1 MTLLLRNSNNREEI
15 KEAVSS
21 LKPEI
26 QKIFG
31 AELQTKVVNLL
42 HNNFDAINDM
52 IETKFNEM
60 RESHQKD
67 KDDIIQAIQNE
78 RANIAAKDAQN
89 IKLMLKEGELKGKDE
104 VIATLNHNI
113 EKLQQ

>member
-31 AELQTKVVNLL
+31 AELQSKVVNLL

-67 KDDIIQAIQNE
+67 KDDMAIQNE
-78 RANIAAKDAQN
+78 RANIAAKDAQIN
-89 IKLMLKEGELKGKDE
+89 KLMLKEGELKGKDE
-104 VIATLNHNI
+104 VIATLNRNI
-113 EKLQQ
+113 EKL